1 MICTFAH
8 WLDLQGIKAVPLRC
22 GIGML
27 LLFVI
32 GCSSAAEMAAK
43 HEGVSVS
50 DIEDCETRL
59 CFLKLGPE
67 ILDKKENGD
76 GSLTEIYRVKRER
89 GSSARSF
96 THGVLSLGTLGVWN
110 VVGTP
115 IEGLMSSDEFI
126 VFRVFY
132 DTKEKAKKVEI
143 QD

>member
-8 WLDLQGIKAVPLRC
+8 GLSLQVIRSMTLHC
-22 GIGML
+22 GCGVIL
-27 LLFVI
+27 LLVI

-43 HEGVSVS
+43 REGVSVS
-50 DIEDCETRL
+50 DIEGCETRL

-96 THGVLSLGTLGVWN
+96 THGVLSLGTLGY
-110 VVGTP
+110 GTRSGP
-115 IEGLMSSDEFI
+115 PLRD
-126 VFRVFY
+126 
-132 DTKEKAKKVEI
+132 
-143 QD
+143 

>member
-1 MICTFAH
+1 
-8 WLDLQGIKAVPLRC
+8 
-22 GIGML
+22 
-27 LLFVI
+27 
-32 GCSSAAEMAAK
+32 
-43 HEGVSVS
+43 
-50 DIEDCETRL
+50 L

-67 ILDKKENGD
+67 ILDKKENAD

-132 DTKEKAKKVEI
+132 DNKEKAKKVEI